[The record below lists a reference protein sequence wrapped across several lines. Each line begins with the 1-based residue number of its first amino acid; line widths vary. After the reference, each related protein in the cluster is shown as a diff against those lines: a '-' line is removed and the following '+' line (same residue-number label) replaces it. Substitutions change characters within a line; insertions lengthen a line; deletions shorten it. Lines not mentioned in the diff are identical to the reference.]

1 MKYVRDKDIFNI
13 ISDDSLT
20 FLEQHRTAI
29 VTVSSMFG
37 LVVLILLLGIL
48 LGYINIIKKI
58 KQANYKEKQSMDS
71 KKILYS

>member
-20 FLEQHRTAI
+20 FLEQHRTVI
-29 VTVSSMFG
+29 VTVSCVFG

-48 LGYINIIKKI
+48 LGYIIIIKKI

-71 KKILYS
+71 KDTQYS